1 MKQILL
7 TLIITCLTAFAVTRV
22 SMPAGNAHTETTFE
36 RILRTGIIRCG
47 YAVWHP
53 QLIKD
58 PNSGALSGFDYEVM
72 NLVGKTLGLKVE
84 WVEEV
89 GWGVAEQGLK
99 NKRYDIACNSFW
111 GGPSRT
117 KSAFY
122 SMPFLYQP
130 LYAVI
135 GKNTAG
141 DIQNYTWLNQSR
153 YRSSVIHGTVYDII
167 NASVFPKSEMLD
179 SFDLSTDA
187 SVLMDVAT
195 GKADFSYLN
204 YTAIQRFLKDNPE
217 TLRLID
223 TPVTIT
229 RGRFLLSPDDVRLK
243 FMIDETLTSLGML
256 GDIDKILAKYMK
268 DNKKEWVSYFFTP
281 LSGER

>member
-1 MKQILL
+1 MKRFLL
-7 TLIITCLTAFAVTRV
+7 TLLIACLTAFAVTRV

-36 RILRTGIIRCG
+36 RILRTGTIRCG

-111 GGPSRT
+111 GGPTRT
-117 KSAFY
+117 KSALY
-122 SMPFLYQP
+122 STPFLYQP
-130 LYAVI
+130 LFAVI
-135 GKNTAG
+135 KKDMPG
-141 DIQNYTWLNQSR
+141 DTRDYAWLNQDQ
-153 YRSSVIHGTVYDII
+153 YRSSVIHGTVYDIV
-167 NASVFPKSEMLD
+167 NAAIFPKSKQLD

-195 GKADFSYLN
+195 GKADFTYLN
-204 YTAIQRFLKDNPE
+204 DTAIQKFLSENPG
-217 TLRLID
+217 TLTLIEK
-223 TPVTIT
+223 PVTRA

-243 FMIDETLTSLGML
+243 FMIDETLVSLGEL
-256 GDIDKILAKYMK
+256 GEIDRILAKYMK
-268 DNKKEWVSYFFTP
+268 DNKKEWTSYFSSPF
-281 LSGER
+281 SDGR